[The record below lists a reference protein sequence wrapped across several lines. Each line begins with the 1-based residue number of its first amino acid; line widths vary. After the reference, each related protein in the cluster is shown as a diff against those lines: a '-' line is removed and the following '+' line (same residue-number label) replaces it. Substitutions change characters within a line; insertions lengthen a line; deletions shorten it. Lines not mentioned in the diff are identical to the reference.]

1 MDEEI
6 IYGMLM
12 RKIQITFNHYIF
24 IPVHLIEGITVS
36 ENLFTDD
43 LGKDYYMFSERDEYN
58 ESVIYDQ
65 DEYCIGFSISKKDL
79 QKYYPDDIIENAKK
93 KFYDETK
100 NKCLFAYTIGGVK
113 FNFKIFDLKL
123 LSEELFDK
131 SQNNVSN
138 NSEEKQ
144 DNPKSNKI
152 VKENIEKLK
161 DNESVVIM
169 NRNVIEQLIA
179 MTDNKDY
186 NKLIETLKMFKN
198 DLEHQQLNN
207 DVNTNPKAESQADSS
222 EVKKDDID
230 VKDFYLSTKKK
241 IIDQDDALL
250 DIITAVKMDQHAQN
264 PSERSRCLIIGP
276 TGSGKTKILECLGE
290 YLNKPFIKVDTTQL
304 TTPGYVGG
312 TIEEQ
317 LSRLV
322 SVAGGDLKKAEN
334 GIISFDEI
342 DKKCASN
349 DELFGK
355 GFLFTLLPFLDG
367 TDYTISVAGKRQI
380 FNTSN
385 LTVFASGSFLEIIKK
400 HSLDKSSIGF
410 NTTLNPKEVKDN
422 GVSIEEIFKMS
433 GMPDELVGRFPVVV
447 RLNELTEQNLGKI
460 LTTSELSQLKAEK
473 RKLKNFGVDLTW
485 EEKYI
490 EAVAKEA
497 VKLNRG
503 ARSLKAIIERTVKF
517 MRREILLNPG
527 KYSGAEL
534 LEETV
539 TNPKVYKLK

>member
-12 RKIQITFNHYIF
+12 RKIQINFNHYIF
-24 IPVHLIEGITVS
+24 IPVHLIEGVTLS
-36 ENLFTDD
+36 ENLFTDE
-43 LGKDYYMFSERDEYN
+43 LGKDYYIFSERDEYN

-65 DEYCIGFSISKKDL
+65 DEYCIGFSIKKKEL
-79 QKYYPDDIIENAKK
+79 QKTYPDDIIENAKM

-100 NKCLFAYTIGGVK
+100 NNCIFAYSIGGVK
-113 FNFKIFDLKL
+113 FNFTIFDLNSFSEGL
-123 LSEELFDK
+123 LKK
-131 SQNNVSN
+131 SNKNSN
-138 NSEEKQ
+138 DNSEEKKESQ
-144 DNPKSNKI
+144 NSRI

-161 DNESVVIM
+161 DNESIVMLNKNVV
-169 NRNVIEQLIA
+169 EQLIA
-179 MTDNKDY
+179 MTNNKDY
-186 NKLIETLKMFKN
+186 DKLIETLKMFKK
-198 DLEHQQLNN
+198 DLENHQTQNN
-207 DVNTNPKAESQADSS
+207 VNANKTENPNISVDEN
-222 EVKKDDID
+222 KKDNID
-230 VKDFYLSTKKK
+230 VKDFYLTTKKK

-250 DIITAVKMDQHAQN
+250 DIITAVKMDQHAES
-264 PSERSRCLIIGP
+264 PSERSRCFIIGP

-322 SVAGGDLKKAEN
+322 SISGGDLKKAEN

-342 DKKCASN
+342 DKKCASK

-367 TDYTISVAGKRQI
+367 TDYTISVAGKKQI

-400 HSLDKSSIGF
+400 HSLDKNSIGF
-410 NTTLNPKEVKDN
+410 NTTLNPNDINDN
-422 GVSIEEIFKMS
+422 GVSTEEIFKMS
-433 GMPDELVGRFPVVV
+433 GMPDELIGRFPVVI
-447 RLNELTEQNLGKI
+447 RLNELNEKSLGRI
-460 LTTSELSQLKAEK
+460 LTTSDISQLKAEK
-473 RKLKNFGVDLTW
+473 RKLKYFDVNLTW

-490 EAVAKEA
+490 EAVAQEA
-497 VKLNRG
+497 LKLNRG
-503 ARSLKAIIERTVKF
+503 ARSLKAIIERTIKY
-517 MRREILLNPG
+517 MRREILLNPN
-527 KYSGAEL
+527 KYSHAEL
-534 LEETV
+534 LGETV
-539 TNPKVYKLK
+539 KDPKIYRLK